1 MAKEISF
8 WVKTSQIMNSVVS
21 LLLIIFTLLCSPLSM
36 ADEHSL
42 LHVLPLVVNDTTN
55 TVKVPINTG
64 RSQIMWK
71 GTEMWETGK
80 HEGTVNLGEGYLLLK
95 NGQIAGGHFVAD
107 MNSIAITDIPASDPV
122 PRKRLRNHLES
133 EDFFYV
139 EKYPIAEFE
148 ITKTEAMNGDS
159 LRVWGD
165 LSIRDVTKYISF
177 VARQKSGTKSDPVFH
192 TTFKID
198 RFAWNIS
205 YQGSYWKRI
214 TSILDNTFVDA
225 DISLS
230 IELVV
235 SVEINK

>member
-1 MAKEISF
+1 
-8 WVKTSQIMNSVVS
+8 MNSPVS
-21 LLLIIFTLLCSPLSM
+21 LLLIIFSWLCSLLM
-36 ADEHSL
+36 AGEHSTMTAQP
-42 LHVLPLVVNDTTN
+42 HTVHDTAG
-55 TVKVPINTG
+55 TVEVPIDTD
-64 RSQIMWK
+64 RSLIIWK
-71 GTEMWETGK
+71 GTEMWESGK
-80 HEGTVNLGEGYLLLK
+80 HEGTINLVEGYLLLK
-95 NGQIAGGHFVAD
+95 NGQIAGGYFVAD
-107 MNSIAITDIPASDPV
+107 MNSIAITDIPVSDPV

-139 EKYPIAEFE
+139 EKYPTAEFE

-159 LRVWGD
+159 LKVWGD
-165 LSIRDVTKYISF
+165 LSIRDVTKSISF
-177 VARQKSGTKSDPVFH
+177 IAGQKSDQGYGLALY

-230 IELVV
+230 VKLVT
-235 SVEINK
+235 SIKINN

>member
-1 MAKEISF
+1 
-8 WVKTSQIMNSVVS
+8 MNSPVS
-21 LLLIIFTLLCSPLSM
+21 SLLIIFTLLCS
-36 ADEHSL
+36 L
-42 LHVLPLVVNDTTN
+42 LMTGEYLPLHALPLTVKDTTD
-55 TVKVPINTG
+55 TVKVPINTD
-64 RSQIMWK
+64 RSLIIWK
-71 GTEMWETGK
+71 GTEMWESGK

-107 MNSIAITDIPASDPV
+107 MNSIAITDIPESDPV

-139 EKYPIAEFE
+139 EKYPTAAFE
-148 ITKTEAMNGDS
+148 ITKTEAMSGDS
-159 LRVWGD
+159 LRVWGN
-165 LSIRDVTKYISF
+165 LSIRDVTKSTSF
-177 VARQKSGTKSDPVFH
+177 VAWQKSDQRSGLALY

-225 DISLS
+225 DIFLS
-230 IELVV
+230 VKLVT
-235 SVEINK
+235 SVKIDN

>member
-1 MAKEISF
+1 
-8 WVKTSQIMNSVVS
+8 MNSPVS
-21 LLLIIFTLLCSPLSM
+21 LLLIIFSWLCSLLM
-36 ADEHSL
+36 AGEHSTMTAQP
-42 LHVLPLVVNDTTN
+42 HTVHDTAG
-55 TVKVPINTG
+55 TVEVPIDTD
-64 RSQIMWK
+64 RSLIIWK
-71 GTEMWETGK
+71 GTEMWESGK
-80 HEGTVNLGEGYLLLK
+80 HEGTINLVEGYLLLK
-95 NGQIAGGHFVAD
+95 NGQIAGGYFVAD
-107 MNSIAITDIPASDPV
+107 MNSIAITDIPVSDPV

-139 EKYPIAEFE
+139 EKYPTAEFE

-159 LRVWGD
+159 LKVWGD
-165 LSIRDVTKYISF
+165 LSIRDVTKSISF
-177 VARQKSGTKSDPVFH
+177 IAGQKSDQGYGLALY

-230 IELVV
+230 VKLVT
-235 SVEINK
+235 SIKINK